1 HNRNPLAKV
10 NTVFVNNLLYNYSAG
25 YTTHTSTNFMHD
37 IVNNYFVMGPA
48 STGTDNTWYQID
60 KNQSIYYTGNLKDTN
75 LNGTLDGATTTP
87 SWYQGTGTVL
97 TSPWSTETTAQ
108 KPLDAASGARVAIS
122 EAGALPRDQMDAL
135 IVSQL
140 ETLGKG
146 TTGTGAG
153 TVGPDG
159 SLYGSQSDTGLGN
172 SGYGTIAAG
181 TRLADTDDDGMPD
194 LWENAT
200 GSNPNANDA
209 MTKASDGY
217 VLVEHYINWLA
228 EPHASTTAGT
238 AVSVDL
244 SAYAAGFSGVSPTY
258 TVSGAQNGAVA
269 LA

>member
-1 HNRNPLAKV
+1 
-10 NTVFVNNLLYNYSAG
+10 
-25 YTTHTSTNFMHD
+25 
-37 IVNNYFVMGPA
+37 
-48 STGTDNTWYQID
+48 
-60 KNQSIYYTGNLKDTN
+60 
-75 LNGTLDGATTTP
+75 
-87 SWYQGTGTVL
+87 
-97 TSPWSTETTAQ
+97 
-108 KPLDAASGARVAIS
+108 
-122 EAGALPRDQMDAL
+122 DQMDAL

-159 SLYGSQSDTGLGN
+159 SLYGSQRDTGLPN

-258 TVSGAQNGAVA
+258 TVSGEQNGAVA
-269 LA
+269 LASDKHTAQLTPAAGFHGLASFSFTVTGSDGSAHTASVVVLVSP